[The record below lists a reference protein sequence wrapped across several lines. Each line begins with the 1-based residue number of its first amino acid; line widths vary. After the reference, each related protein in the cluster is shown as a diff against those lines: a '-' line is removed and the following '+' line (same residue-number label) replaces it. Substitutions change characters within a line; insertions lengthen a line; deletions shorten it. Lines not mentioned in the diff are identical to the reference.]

1 MKKSTYEKRAKI
13 ANDVMNYIYKYI
25 DTNINIDE
33 LSEELDIS
41 KFHLHRVFKEEL
53 DIDLTSSE
61 KKSFFS
67 FLALY
72 LGSSFILMLIALFF
86 YYQNEKT
93 LYLDLVKS
101 NMQNIVSKVS
111 NEIIISHMLDV
122 EFDKNIYL
130 NNQDYKISFYD
141 KDKNLLFGNLDE
153 KLNFEQNFYNDEEK
167 LIIVDS
173 STVGHLGIW
182 YIALKDN
189 SLKEKISNLKLNIF
203 LIFLIFYTIIA
214 IVSWSLAKL
223 FLKPIKNERERLNNF
238 IKDTTHELNTP
249 ISAII
254 MSCEDDNL
262 TKKQLDRIKFS
273 AKRVSEIYKDLTYIF
288 LGNIEKKSL
297 DKIDLSKVI
306 KEEIINFEPMI
317 ARKRLKINL
326 NIEEFFYEINK
337 DDFIRL
343 FNNLFSNAIKYN
355 KTDGN
360 IDIILQNRELII
372 KDSGIGIS
380 KDKIKDIFNR
390 YYRAT
395 NQSGGFGL
403 GLNIVNMICKTYN
416 IKIDVQSL
424 ENIGSTFTLKL

>member
-1 MKKSTYEKRAKI
+1 MLVLKSSGIDLSKSETRTIIGFSLIYSILVLVILGVITFLYYQFKKDLMIQDKRQTLQNYSNTHI
-13 ANDVMNYIYKYI
+13 ANLKELH
-25 DTNINIDE
+25 INIDKSDIYPRDE
-33 LSEELDIS
+33 RFNSAIYDSSKKKIFSTLLMNDVKLDEVIYL
-41 KFHLHRVFKEEL
+41 KDGYIHLIKEPE
-53 DIDLTSSE
+53 SY
-61 KKSFFS
+61 
-67 FLALY
+67 Y
-72 LGSSFILMLIALFF
+72 LGSKYIIVEIEDDNIWFANIKYKMLFWFLFSFIL
-86 YYQNEKT
+86 
-93 LYLDLVKS
+93 
-101 NMQNIVSKVS
+101 
-111 NEIIISHMLDV
+111 
-122 EFDKNIYL
+122 
-130 NNQDYKISFYD
+130 
-141 KDKNLLFGNLDE
+141 LLF
-153 KLNFEQNFYNDEEK
+153 
-167 LIIVDS
+167 
-173 STVGHLGIW
+173 VGYFI
-182 YIALKDN
+182 
-189 SLKEKISNLKLNIF
+189 
-203 LIFLIFYTIIA
+203 
-214 IVSWSLAKL
+214 AKL

-262 TKKQLDRIKFS
+262 TKKQIDRIKFS

-360 IDIILQNRELII
+360 IDIILQNSELII

-416 IKIDVQSL
+416 ITIDVQSF

>member
-1 MKKSTYEKRAKI
+1 M
-13 ANDVMNYIYKYI
+13 
-25 DTNINIDE
+25 
-33 LSEELDIS
+33 
-41 KFHLHRVFKEEL
+41 

-141 KDKNLLFGNLDE
+141 KDKNLLFGNLNE

-317 ARKRLKINL
+317 ARKRLKINI

>member
-1 MKKSTYEKRAKI
+1 M
-13 ANDVMNYIYKYI
+13 
-25 DTNINIDE
+25 
-33 LSEELDIS
+33 
-41 KFHLHRVFKEEL
+41 

-122 EFDKNIYL
+122 EFNRDIYL

-141 KDKNLLFGNLDE
+141 KDKNLLFGNLNE

-360 IDIILQNRELII
+360 IDIILQNSELII

-416 IKIDVQSL
+416 IKIDVQSS

>member
-1 MKKSTYEKRAKI
+1 M
-13 ANDVMNYIYKYI
+13 
-25 DTNINIDE
+25 
-33 LSEELDIS
+33 
-41 KFHLHRVFKEEL
+41 

-122 EFDKNIYL
+122 QFDKNIYL

-262 TKKQLDRIKFS
+262 TKKQIDRIKFS

-360 IDIILQNRELII
+360 IDIILQNSELII

-416 IKIDVQSL
+416 IKIDVQSS

>member
-1 MKKSTYEKRAKI
+1 M
-13 ANDVMNYIYKYI
+13 
-25 DTNINIDE
+25 
-33 LSEELDIS
+33 
-41 KFHLHRVFKEEL
+41 

-130 NNQDYKISFYD
+130 KNQDYKISFYD
-141 KDKNLLFGNLDE
+141 KDKNLLFGNLNE

-262 TKKQLDRIKFS
+262 TKKQIDRIKFS

-317 ARKRLKINL
+317 ARKRLKINI

-360 IDIILQNRELII
+360 IDIILQNSELII

-416 IKIDVQSL
+416 IKIDVQSS

>member
-1 MKKSTYEKRAKI
+1 M
-13 ANDVMNYIYKYI
+13 
-25 DTNINIDE
+25 
-33 LSEELDIS
+33 
-41 KFHLHRVFKEEL
+41 

-122 EFDKNIYL
+122 EFNRDIYL
-130 NNQDYKISFYD
+130 NNQNYKISFYD

-214 IVSWSLAKL
+214 ILSWSLAKL

-416 IKIDVQSL
+416 IKIDVQSS

>member
-1 MKKSTYEKRAKI
+1 
-13 ANDVMNYIYKYI
+13 
-25 DTNINIDE
+25 
-33 LSEELDIS
+33 
-41 KFHLHRVFKEEL
+41 L

-141 KDKNLLFGNLDE
+141 KDKNLLFGNLNE

-360 IDIILQNRELII
+360 IDIILQNSELII

-416 IKIDVQSL
+416 IKIDVQSS

>member
-1 MKKSTYEKRAKI
+1 M
-13 ANDVMNYIYKYI
+13 
-25 DTNINIDE
+25 
-33 LSEELDIS
+33 
-41 KFHLHRVFKEEL
+41 

-111 NEIIISHMLDV
+111 NEIIISHMLDS
-122 EFDKNIYL
+122 EFNKDIYL
-130 NNQDYKISFYD
+130 NNQNYKISFYD
-141 KDKNLLFGNLDE
+141 KDKNLLFGNLNE

-214 IVSWSLAKL
+214 ILSWSLAKL
-223 FLKPIKNERERLNNF
+223 FLKPIKDERERLNNF

-416 IKIDVQSL
+416 IKIDVQSS

>member
-1 MKKSTYEKRAKI
+1 M
-13 ANDVMNYIYKYI
+13 
-25 DTNINIDE
+25 
-33 LSEELDIS
+33 
-41 KFHLHRVFKEEL
+41 

-130 NNQDYKISFYD
+130 KNQDYKISFYD

-317 ARKRLKINL
+317 ARKRLKINI

>member
-1 MKKSTYEKRAKI
+1 M
-13 ANDVMNYIYKYI
+13 
-25 DTNINIDE
+25 
-33 LSEELDIS
+33 
-41 KFHLHRVFKEEL
+41 

-130 NNQDYKISFYD
+130 NNQNYKISFYD

-416 IKIDVQSL
+416 IKIDVQSS

>member
-1 MKKSTYEKRAKI
+1 M
-13 ANDVMNYIYKYI
+13 
-25 DTNINIDE
+25 
-33 LSEELDIS
+33 
-41 KFHLHRVFKEEL
+41 

-130 NNQDYKISFYD
+130 KNQDYKISFYD

-416 IKIDVQSL
+416 IKIDVKSS

>member
-1 MKKSTYEKRAKI
+1 M
-13 ANDVMNYIYKYI
+13 
-25 DTNINIDE
+25 
-33 LSEELDIS
+33 
-41 KFHLHRVFKEEL
+41 

-130 NNQDYKISFYD
+130 NNQDYTISFYD

-262 TKKQLDRIKFS
+262 TKKQIDRIKFS

-317 ARKRLKINL
+317 ARKRLKINI

-372 KDSGIGIS
+372 KDTGIGIS